1 MTHFVQKNLWEDTC
15 PNRLERPALSQSVS
29 CDVAIIG
36 GGFTGLSAALH
47 LAKQGKKVT
56 LLEARTFGYGGS
68 GRNVGLVNAG
78 LWLKPYEIIERI
90 GQDQGTA
97 LLKYLSDA
105 PNAVYD
111 LITHYNID
119 CESKKIGTLHCAAD
133 ASGEKDLK
141 ERKAQW
147 ADFGV
152 NLDLLNAAETK
163 GLTGTSAYQAALHD
177 MRAGTVQPLAYA
189 HGLAHAAVQ
198 EGADLYEHSEV
209 LDVQYTNGKWSLR
222 TQKGD
227 VTADKVISVT
237 GGYNARQ
244 TDWIAPDT
252 SSLYYFQLAT
262 EPLSQEELSQI
273 LPQKHSL
280 WDTKSVLTSVRL
292 NDEGRLVIGSV
303 GKLDHILSCAHR
315 RWAKCKTTALYPILK
330 APKFTHE
337 WYGRIALTNNN
348 IPRISEPNPNWL
360 TIWGYNGRGIAPGT
374 VFGRTLAQIAI
385 DGDHAHCP
393 LTFGGLKKDAFTR
406 VQSLAIE
413 TGASLYHLLPNS

>member
-15 PNRLERPALSQSVS
+15 PNRLERPALSQNVT

-78 LWLKPYEIIERI
+78 LWLKPYEIIDRI

-97 LLKYLSDA
+97 LIKYLSDA
-105 PNAVYD
+105 PATVYD
-111 LITHYNID
+111 LINEYDIE
-119 CESKKIGTLHCAAD
+119 CESKKIGTLHCTAD
-133 ASGEKDLK
+133 DKGEKDLK
-141 ERKAQW
+141 ERRAQW

-152 NLDLLNAAETK
+152 SLDLLNASETQA
-163 GLTGTSAYQAALHD
+163 LTGTSEYHTALHD

-189 HGLAHAAVQ
+189 HGLARAALQ
-198 EGADLYEHSEV
+198 EGADLYEQSEV
-209 LDVQYTNGKWSLR
+209 TNVQSQNGKWTLR
-222 TQKGD
+222 TDKGS
-227 VTADKVISVT
+227 VIADKVISVT

-262 EPLSQEELSQI
+262 EPLTQEQLTYV

-280 WDTKSVLTSVRL
+280 WDTKSVLTSFRL
-292 NDEGRLVIGSV
+292 NDEGRLIIGSV
-303 GKLDHILSCAHR
+303 GKLDHILSCAHQ
-315 RWAKCKTTALYPILK
+315 RWAKRKIKAVYPIVK
-330 APKFTHE
+330 DPTFTHE
-337 WYGRIALTNNN
+337 WYGRIAMTSNN

-374 VFGRTLAQIAI
+374 AFGRTLAQIAI
-385 DGDHAHCP
+385 DGDHGHSP
-393 LTFGGLKKDAFTR
+393 LTFAGLKKDAFTG

-413 TGASLYHLLPNS
+413 TGASLYHMLPNS